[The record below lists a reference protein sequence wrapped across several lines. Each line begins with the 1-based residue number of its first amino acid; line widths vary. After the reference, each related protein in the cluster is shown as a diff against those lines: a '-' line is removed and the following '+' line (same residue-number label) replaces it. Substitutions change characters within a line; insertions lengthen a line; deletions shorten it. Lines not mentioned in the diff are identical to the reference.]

1 MVVKLSTFLGTSFS
15 DQADSATV
23 RAIVQSETIKLDSGT
38 SGDYIKTLR
47 GIGGG
52 GISVTNGIGKTSN
65 AEIKVDSATI
75 AYLTL
80 SQTLTNK
87 TINLNANTLT
97 GTTGQFNTALSDG
110 SFVTLAGTETL
121 TNKTLTSPTITGP
134 SITGPGSIT
143 DISTFGLRDTVAT
156 SFETRITSTSGDT
169 LTADRT
175 LTLDVQNADR
185 TVSLAGNLT
194 LTGGHASTFTT
205 TGTTSVKLPT
215 SGILIS
221 QEDSAAGI
229 ATAPFFSGSGYYLTG
244 LYSGNFASAAT
255 LNIKNSAGST
265 LKTIIGSDN

>member
-23 RAIVQSETIKLDSGT
+23 RAIVQSETVKLDSGT

-52 GISVTNGIGKTSN
+52 GIEVLNGIGKTSN
-65 AEIKVDSATI
+65 AEIRADSAVI
-75 AYLTL
+75 AYL
-80 SQTLTNK
+80 SVAQTLTNK
-87 TINLNANTLT
+87 TINLTSNTLT
-97 GTTGQFNTALSDG
+97 GTTGQFNSALSDG

-134 SITGPGSIT
+134 TITGPGSIT
-143 DISTFGLRDTVAT
+143 DISTFGLRDTVAGT
-156 SFETRITSTSGDT
+156 YETRITSTSGDT

-185 TVSLAGNLT
+185 TISLAGNLT

-215 SGILIS
+215 SGLLVS
-221 QEDSAAGI
+221 QQDSAAGI
-229 ATAPFFSGSGYYLTG
+229 AEAPFFKGSGFYLTG
-244 LYSGNFASAAT
+244 MTSSSFATAVT
-255 LNIKNSAGST
+255 LNIKNSVGT
-265 LKTIIGSDN
+265 NLKTIIGSST

>member
-23 RAIVQSETIKLDSGT
+23 RAIVQSENIKLDSST
-38 SGDYIKTLR
+38 QGDYIKTIR
-47 GIGGG
+47 GIAGG
-52 GISVTNGIGKTSN
+52 GIEVVGGIGHATN
-65 AEIKVDSATI
+65 QEIRADSAVI
-75 AYLTL
+75 AYLSVTQTL
-80 SQTLTNK
+80 SNK
-87 TINLNANTLT
+87 TINLNTNTLQ
-97 GTTGQFNTALSDG
+97 GTTGQFNNSLTDG
-110 SFVTLAGTETL
+110 NFTTLAGTETL

-134 SITGPGSIT
+134 TITGPGSIT

-205 TGTTSVKLPT
+205 TGTTSVTLPT
-215 SGILIS
+215 SGTLIS
-221 QEDSAAGI
+221 KDSANGLAV
-229 ATAPFFSGSGYYLTG
+229 APFFSGSGYYLTG